1 MLDVVKRL
9 RAEAGKWHSVTT
21 GYGTRHGAQNAASRL
36 AEARVVAAAIG
47 DAFGV
52 TPYFAV
58 FAFLLRLLQST
69 FIRGQTIA
77 TLSAMAVDF
86 AINNVIIDHAQRVLG
101 SLWWCGW
108 STFIIVCSAE
118 GPLNVGVLSFT
129 IAV

>member
-9 RAEAGKWHSVTT
+9 GAEAGKWHSVTT
-21 GYGTRHGAQNAASRL
+21 GYGTRHGVQNAASRV
-36 AEARVVAAAIG
+36 AAARVVAAAIG

-52 TPYFAV
+52 TPYFTV

-77 TLSAMAVDF
+77 KLSAMP
-86 AINNVIIDHAQRVLG
+86 INNVIIDPAQRLLG
-101 SLWWCGW
+101 LPWWCGW
-108 STFIIVCSAE
+108 STFAVVCSAE
-118 GPLNVGVLSFT
+118 GPLNVGVLSFI